1 MSQVW
6 SERAE
11 LYRTSEAHREG
22 EDLDL
27 IVEWAAEASGRR
39 ALDVATGGGHVARR
53 LREAGFDV
61 VSSDPAA
68 GMQPDVEARAEQLPF
83 VNGSFDVVACR
94 VAAHHFDEVERAVA
108 EMARVSSSL
117 VLVADNLN
125 LGEVVEEAER
135 LRDPTHVRCLTEA
148 EGRAVLAGA
157 TLAVEDVRVFDKR
170 IELDGWL
177 ARAGCE
183 GEQARRVREVLA
195 DRIDGGYVVLSRGVF
210 KGRKA

>member
-1 MSQVW
+1 MSQIW

-27 IVEWAAEASGRR
+27 IVAWAGEAPGRR

-68 GMQPDVEARAEQLPF
+68 GMEPDVVARAEELPF
-83 VNGSFDVVACR
+83 GDASFDVVACR
-94 VAAHHFDEVERAVA
+94 VAAHHFEDVERAAA
-108 EMARVSSSL
+108 EMSRVSSSL

-125 LGEVVEEAER
+125 LGDVVEGAER
-135 LRDPTHVRCLTEA
+135 LRDPTHVRCLTED
-148 EGRAVLAGA
+148 EWRDLLGSAG
-157 TLAVEDVRVFDKR
+157 LVVEDARIFEKR
-170 IELDGWL
+170 IEIEGWL
-177 ARAGCE
+177 ARAGCS
-183 GEQARRVREVLA
+183 GERAERVRDLLA
-195 DRIDGGYVVLSRGVF
+195 DRIEGGRVVLSRGVF
-210 KGRKA
+210 KGRKR

>member
-1 MSQVW
+1 VSQVW
-6 SERAE
+6 SERAS
-11 LYRTSEAHREG
+11 LYRDSDAHRAG

-27 IVEWAAEASGRR
+27 IVEWAVEAPGRR

-53 LREAGFDV
+53 LREAGFEV

-68 GMQPDVEARAEQLPF
+68 GMEPDVVARAEEVPF
-83 VNGSFDVVACR
+83 EDGAFDVVACR
-94 VAAHHFDEVERAVA
+94 VAAHHFEDVERAVG

-125 LGEVVEEAER
+125 LGEAVEEAER
-135 LRDPTHVRCLTEA
+135 LRDPTHVRCYSEGEWLALLT
-148 EGRAVLAGA
+148 GAG
-157 TLAVEDVRVFDKR
+157 LDVEDVRVFDKR
-170 IELDGWL
+170 IELEPWL

-183 GEQARRVREVLA
+183 GERARRVRELLA
-195 DRIDGGYVVLSRGVF
+195 GRIEDGHVVLSRAVF

>member
-1 MSQVW
+1 VSQVW
-6 SERAE
+6 SKRAQ
-11 LYRTSEAHREG
+11 LYRDSEAHREG

-27 IVEWAAEASGRR
+27 IVGWAGEAPGRR

-53 LREAGFDV
+53 LRESGFDV

-68 GMQPDVEARAEQLPF
+68 GMEPDVVARAEELPF
-83 VNGSFDVVACR
+83 DEGSFDVVACR
-94 VAAHHFDEVERAVA
+94 VAAHHFDDVERALA

-117 VLVADNLN
+117 VLVADNLH
-125 LGEVVEEAER
+125 LGEAVEEAER
-135 LRDPTHVRCLTEA
+135 LRDATHVRCYSETEW
-148 EGRAVLAGA
+148 RTLFAGA
-157 TLAVEDVRVFDKR
+157 GLELEDVRVVAKR

-183 GEQARRVREVLA
+183 GKRARRVRDLLA
-195 DRIDGGYVVLSRGVF
+195 DRIEDGRVVLSRGVF

>member
-6 SERAE
+6 SERAS
-11 LYRTSEAHREG
+11 LYRDSEAHRAG

-27 IVEWAAEASGRR
+27 IVEWAAEAPGRR

-68 GMQPDVEARAEQLPF
+68 GMEPDVVARAEALPF
-83 VNGSFDVVACR
+83 EDGTFDVVACR
-94 VAAHHFDEVERAVA
+94 VAAHHFEDVERAVG

-117 VLVADNLN
+117 VIVADNLH
-125 LGEVVEEAER
+125 LGEAVEEAER
-135 LRDPTHVRCLTEA
+135 LRDETHVRCYSEA
-148 EGRAVLAGA
+148 EWRTLLTHAGLEVL
-157 TLAVEDVRVFDKR
+157 DVRVSDKR
-170 IELDGWL
+170 IELEPWL
-177 ARAGCE
+177 ARVGCE
-183 GEQARRVREVLA
+183 GERAGRIRELLA
-195 DRIDGGYVVLSRGVF
+195 HRIEDGRVVLSRAVF

>member
-6 SERAE
+6 SERAS
-11 LYRTSEAHREG
+11 LYRDSEAHRAG

-27 IVEWAAEASGRR
+27 IVEWASEDPGRR

-61 VSSDPAA
+61 VSCDPAA
-68 GMQPDVEARAEQLPF
+68 GMEADVIASAEALPF
-83 VNGSFDVVACR
+83 EDGAFDVVACR
-94 VAAHHFDEVERAVA
+94 VAAHHFEDVERAVV

-117 VLVADNLN
+117 VIVADNLN
-125 LGEVVEEAER
+125 LGEAVEEAER
-135 LRDPTHVRCLTEA
+135 LRDETHVRCYSEA
-148 EGRAVLAGA
+148 EWRTLLTSAG
-157 TLAVEDVRVFDKR
+157 VEVADVRVFEKR
-170 IELDGWL
+170 IEFEPWL

-183 GEQARRVREVLA
+183 GERARRIRELLG
-195 DRIDGGYVVLSRGVF
+195 DRIEEGRVLLSRAVF

>member
-1 MSQVW
+1 V
-6 SERAE
+6 
-11 LYRTSEAHREG
+11 G
-22 EDLDL
+22 
-27 IVEWAAEASGRR
+27 
-39 ALDVATGGGHVARR
+39 VAPGGGHVARR
-53 LREAGFDV
+53 LREAGFEV
-61 VSSDPAA
+61 VSSDPAT
-68 GMQPDVEARAEQLPF
+68 GMEPDVVARAEALPF
-83 VNGSFDVVACR
+83 DDGSFDVVACR
-94 VAAHHFDEVERAVA
+94 VAAHHFDDVERAVA

-125 LGEVVEEAER
+125 LGEAVEEAER
-135 LRDPTHVRCLTEA
+135 LRDPTHVRCYS
-148 EGRAVLAGA
+148 EGEWRAFFSHAG
-157 TLAVEDVRVFDKR
+157 LVIEDVRVFDKR

>member
-6 SERAE
+6 SERAQ
-11 LYRTSEAHREG
+11 LYRDSEAHRQG

-27 IVEWAAEASGRR
+27 IVEWSGEAPGRR

-53 LREAGFDV
+53 LRESGFDV

-68 GMQPDVEARAEQLPF
+68 GMEPDVVARAEDLPF
-83 VNGSFDVVACR
+83 HDASFDVVACR
-94 VAAHHFDEVERAVA
+94 VAAHHFDDVERAVA

-117 VLVADNLN
+117 VLVADNLR
-125 LGEVVEEAER
+125 LGEEVEEAER
-135 LRDPTHVRCLTEA
+135 LRDATHVRCYSESEWRTL
-148 EGRAVLAGA
+148 LAGA
-157 TLAVEDVRVFDKR
+157 GLEVEDVRVFAKG
-170 IELDGWL
+170 IEFDGWL

-183 GEQARRVREVLA
+183 GERARRVRDLLA
-195 DRIDGGYVVLSRGVF
+195 DRIEDGRVVLSRGVF